1 MVNSRQKGSA
11 GERELARV
19 LRETLGVEARRGQ
32 QYCGSPDSPDVVTS
46 LDGLHIECKRVEA
59 LSLYKALKQ
68 AIRDAGEDE
77 IPCVMHR
84 RSREDWVVIVRL
96 RDARRFAEIIS
107 STGKNVS
114 PRSSEGVSS
123 QERGNGQSLKTP
135 ES

>member
-32 QYCGSPDSPDVVTS
+32 QYSGSPDSPDVVTS
-46 LDGLHIECKRVEA
+46 LEGLHIECKRVEA

-68 AIRDAGEDE
+68 AVRDAGEDE

-84 RSREDWVVIVRL
+84 KSREEWVVIIRL
-96 RDARRFAEIIS
+96 KDARRFAQIIG
-107 STGKNVS
+107 STGKDDS
-114 PRSSEGVSS
+114 PSSVGGVSS
-123 QERGNGQSLKTP
+123 QERGNGLDP
-135 ES
+135 